1 MAHSLDGSEFNF
13 GQDQE
18 TDGRNRGG
26 GGFRFPTPSAAMV
39 QVRPGVAV
47 MHPDTEENVA
57 AQTEE
62 VFLNY
67 AYQSYRNDMM
77 RDEVNSLPRV
87 PELIN
92 FTSTAMSPAAEIGRH
107 LARIGDDLNIKYAH
121 EFDQLISTLNLAD
134 DVDSTYE
141 AFSNIGRR
149 VFANRNSWKHVLIL
163 FQFGYRIAITKLRQ
177 QAAQFMS
184 FLGRIATFLCQFVLS
199 ERIAQWIAEHGGWRA
214 ALNFIPSVSSGT
226 MFLLSGLAAVSVL
239 AVIAFNKF
247 LK

>member
-18 TDGRNRGG
+18 TDQRNRGG
-26 GGFRFPTPSAAMV
+26 GFRFSTPSAAMV

-77 RDEVNSLPRV
+77 RDEVDSLPRV

-92 FTSTAMSPAAEIGRH
+92 FTSTAMR
-107 LARIGDDLNIKYAH
+107 
-121 EFDQLISTLNLAD
+121 
-134 DVDSTYE
+134 
-141 AFSNIGRR
+141 
-149 VFANRNSWKHVLIL
+149 
-163 FQFGYRIAITKLRQ
+163 
-177 QAAQFMS
+177 
-184 FLGRIATFLCQFVLS
+184 
-199 ERIAQWIAEHGGWRA
+199 
-214 ALNFIPSVSSGT
+214 
-226 MFLLSGLAAVSVL
+226 
-239 AVIAFNKF
+239 
-247 LK
+247 